1 MSKTPPA
8 RSDGRL
14 RLHTLPLGLFTLLS
28 LILTWPLLPRLFT
41 HVPGV
46 AQWAFDEST
55 FVWNIWYLKHALIDT
70 LSSPLH
76 TELIYYPLGID
87 LVLYTYNFFH
97 ALLAQPL
104 YLALNLPFASN
115 VVLLSSWAFSGYGA
129 FLLVRWLLKEERLEI
144 EDWVPSHLGNT
155 WRERVT
161 NLQSSIFHPSFAA
174 AAVAGLLFAF
184 STNRAVY
191 AALGHYD
198 MVTTQWIP
206 FYALALLRSL
216 DGSRTGRQRRKSAV
230 LAGVFF
236 AFNGLAEMITAVFL
250 AMFTLIVI
258 VIWLT
263 QRRPLPSPPPIGEGA
278 VDGGGNDASSLRG
291 TDNINESTA
300 PPPAGGRLE
309 GDPNAADETSLRIP
323 PRGGL
328 PVLILQSLLITGGVA
343 FLLWSPILVPIL
355 RQFLI
360 QDFSLQGWGDALIL
374 SADLRG
380 WFTPSTLHPIF
391 GGDLLTE
398 LRAIRLRV
406 LVPDGAAQAVGFRDF
421 NTVFL
426 GWATLALALVGAL
439 AFWRRVRLWVW
450 TSIIFGLFTLG
461 PLLQIN
467 GQYRFD
473 LDGIEATFPLPYA
486 LLHYLPII
494 RANRAPN
501 RNSVVLMLGLAVLV
515 GYGVYYLLRIAYRWW
530 ERRRSRPT
538 NQAISNK
545 QQALPTALAS
555 IFAALLIFE
564 HLTLPFPL
572 SDARVPEVY
581 ELIAAEAEGETA
593 VLNVPLGWR
602 NSFGIL
608 GNGPE
613 RTRLQYF
620 QTVHGQPMLGGNI
633 SRAPD
638 FKWDYFAR
646 IPLFDAFI
654 AIQRD
659 GEISE
664 EQRAAAQAQA
674 DELML
679 LYDIGYVILHPPIEQ
694 RPPYSEVDSAGNATW
709 QAAWNFARDVL
720 PLEDEPF
727 WTGDG
732 PEGEIEAYRV
742 VQPPGDN
749 AFALGFGEPGTFP
762 YRGEGWDEAEIDV
775 IYNVPAI
782 WATAQTSRNFL
793 PLRDVDRSANYALRL
808 RARPFAY
815 PGAPPQM
822 VTPLVNGELLATQ
835 TLVDDWQTVEWSVP
849 SAALMDGLNRIEW
862 QWSRADAPRDVL
874 PGERLIG
881 STGVELPVD
890 VEITGEAG
898 FIALFNEV
906 GEQSEGSVGRRGVN
920 VTVLAPGSGEI
931 VDQRGFDTAANEF
944 ESKALV
950 DFLSG
955 IEDGQIVLVA
965 SQQNREAGEDATA
978 FLTAEAIDTLRNLG
992 ADVTPEG
999 LRGQAFAIVGV
1010 QGSEPGSAEIEIREE
1025 RPYLGV
1031 GLNDDRRTLT
1041 AAVESVEIRKIED

>member
-1 MSKTPPA
+1 MSRITTANPNRRP
-8 RSDGRL
+8 
-14 RLHTLPLGLFTLLS
+14 RLHALPLGLFTLLS

-115 VVLLSSWAFSGYGA
+115 VVLLSSWVFSGYGA

-161 NLQSSIFHPSFAA
+161 NLQSSIFHPSFTAA
-174 AAVAGLLFAF
+174 LVAGLLFAF

-206 FYALALLRSL
+206 FYALTLLRSL

-263 QRRPLPSPPPIGEGA
+263 QRRPLPSPPPMGEGA

-291 TDNINESTA
+291 TDSVNESTA
-300 PPPAGGRLE
+300 PPPAGGRL
-309 GDPNAADETSLRIP
+309 GGGPNAADETSLRIP
-323 PRGGL
+323 PRDGL

-450 TSIIFGLFTLG
+450 TSVIFGLFTLG

-664 EQRAAAQAQA
+664 EQLAAAQAQA

-694 RPPYSEVDSAGNATW
+694 RPPYSDHW
-709 QAAWNFARDVL
+709 QAAWDFARDVL

-742 VQPPGDN
+742 VQPPGDDS
-749 AFALGFGEPGTFP
+749 FALDFGAPGTFP
-762 YRGEGWDEAEIDV
+762 YRGEGWDDAETDV
-775 IYNVPAI
+775 IYEVPSI
-782 WATAQTSRNFL
+782 WATARESRLFV
-793 PLRDVDRSANYALRL
+793 PLRDIDAEAIYRVSARFNPLYT
-808 RARPFAY
+808 
-815 PGAPPQM
+815 PPA
-822 VTPLVNGELLATQ
+822 E
-835 TLVDDWQTVEWSVP
+835 SKVP
-849 SAALMDGLNRIEW
+849 SVFLVVNDSERVGDTTSTRPEWDTLEWQIPGGVLIDGLNRFTL
-862 QWSRADAPRDVL
+862 QWTWLSRPCDLNPTSCQ
-874 PGERLIG
+874 IG
-881 STGVELPVD
+881 DTGVEMPLGVTMNGFA
-890 VEITGEAG
+890 EGG
-898 FIALFNEV
+898 FISLYPED
-906 GEQSEGSVGRRGVN
+906 GEEINGSFGREGVN
-920 VTVLAPGSGEI
+920 VTVLNRDGEI
-931 VDQRGFDTAANEF
+931 VEMTGFDTTANEF
-944 ESKALV
+944 ESADLA
-950 DFLSG
+950 DFVAEIDTG
-955 IEDGQIVLVA
+955 RIVLVTTF
-965 SQQNREAGEDATA
+965 GDATA
-978 FLTAEAIDTLRNLG
+978 FLTDDAVAQLHTLG
-992 ADVTPEG
+992 ADVSVDG
-999 LRGQAFAIVGV
+999 LAGNFFSIIGVKGAAVGQALDEVHPNGAYL
-1010 QGSEPGSAEIEIREE
+1010 EL
-1025 RPYLGV
+1025 RP
-1031 GLNDDRRTLT
+1031 DRRALT